1 MRLTVKD
8 MDIATGGI
16 SVAVLNQKDA
26 ADLDLHHEDRI
37 SIKKNKRKITT
48 ILDLAESQ
56 KAVPEG
62 KIGLF
67 EESLALLKAKNN
79 DEVTIKLEEKPASVQ
94 YIKKKLN
101 KEKLNYREFEE
112 ITKDIANN
120 KLSLV
125 ELTHFVSACYTN
137 GLDIKETIALTKA
150 MVNSGKKM
158 EIKGKV
164 MDLHCI
170 GGVPGNRTTMVVV
183 PIIAAAGL
191 TIPKTSSR
199 AITSP
204 AGTADTMET
213 LAKVDLD
220 FRKMRSVVKKTNGC
234 IVWGGA
240 MSLAPAD
247 DKIIRIEYPLGIDA
261 EGQLLASVM
270 SKKKAVSSKYL
281 LIDIPIGK
289 TTKVKTRK
297 DAERMKNKFKRIGKE
312 LGIKVKAIITDG
324 SQPIGNGIGP
334 VLEAEDCMQV
344 LKNAKNQPKDLKE
357 KAVMLAGMLLEMGR
371 KTRKGKEDAMKI
383 LESGEAYKKMK
394 QIIKEQGPVRTPRKG
409 KETYTY
415 CATKSG
421 KITEIDNFDITKI
434 ARLAGA
440 PKDQGAGIYLHR
452 HAGEKISKG
461 EKIFTIYSE
470 NREKLR
476 HAKTFLE
483 QKDGIK
489 IS

>member
-1 MRLTVKD
+1 MELKVKFLKWTAGLPVA
-8 MDIATGGI
+8 MLSSETAAEIGIRPQSMVLIKTLSRNPKKISSVIDII
-16 SVAVLNQKDA
+16 
-26 ADLDLHHEDRI
+26 ED
-37 SIKKNKRKITT
+37 SLKKNEILVSSEIRNKMGLKRG
-48 ILDLAESQ
+48 Q
-56 KAVPEG
+56 KVDVNLPPLT
-62 KIGLF
+62 K
-67 EESLALLKAKNN
+67 SL
-79 DEVTIKLEEKPASVQ
+79 TF
-94 YIKKKLN
+94 IKKKLN
-101 KEKLNYREFEE
+101 GRRLSNSEINEIVKDVVSNSLSEVEISLFVAGMCKEGMTEKEIIYMIKAMLKHGNKLN
-112 ITKDIANN
+112 
-120 KLSLV
+120 L
-125 ELTHFVSACYTN
+125 
-137 GLDIKETIALTKA
+137 
-150 MVNSGKKM
+150 
-158 EIKGKV
+158 KGEYIVDK
-164 MDLHCI
+164 HSI

-371 KTRKGKEDAMKI
+371 KTRKGK
-383 LESGEAYKKMK
+383 
-394 QIIKEQGPVRTPRKG
+394 TPNCFWIR
-409 KETYTY
+409 
-415 CATKSG
+415 
-421 KITEIDNFDITKI
+421 N
-434 ARLAGA
+434 
-440 PKDQGAGIYLHR
+440 
-452 HAGEKISKG
+452 
-461 EKIFTIYSE
+461 
-470 NREKLR
+470 
-476 HAKTFLE
+476 AKRML
-483 QKDGIK
+483 
-489 IS
+489 